1 MMCMFNRK
9 KIKNR
14 PHFSLWTFPVLID
27 GPFGVV
33 SAAEMIG
40 ILIFSLYIIWG
51 VIVYAI
57 EDYSLLSLFHVT
69 SMKQEM

>member
-1 MMCMFNRK
+1 M
-9 KIKNR
+9 
-14 PHFSLWTFPVLID
+14 LID